1 MNKELFSSDRF
12 NNCYQL
18 SVFIL
23 FVYLISEIKKQI
35 ISNQYV
41 FNEYIIIIRIFFSI
55 YFMYNIFK
63 RYPLVFTI

>member
-35 ISNQYV
+35 ISNQYLT
-41 FNEYIIIIRIFFSI
+41 
-55 YFMYNIFK
+55 NI
-63 RYPLVFTI
+63 

>member
-1 MNKELFSSDRF
+1 MNKELFSSDCF

-18 SVFIL
+18 SLFIL

-41 FNEYIIIIRIFFSI
+41 FNEYIYFKNIFF
-55 YFMYNIFK
+55 YLFY
-63 RYPLVFTI
+63 V